1 MIKFTMNAK
10 ELKIMMDKVMTA
22 VNKKVSVPSLK
33 RLYFSIDDKGILK
46 ILSTDIDHY
55 VEVRTKNVYH
65 TEPGMLGIDI
75 EDIKIISKMSGEIT
89 VEDITSDKEEKINI
103 KCGKKNVSIPRFEN
117 TDVFLPVLNNVEDI
131 LDVKENWLSET
142 ISNLSVFVS
151 NREEVNRMMSVFNF
165 NTKEK
170 RVEALW
176 NCMIGMRQLEDDM
189 ILKETGNPFE
199 TVKLHCRCVPVFK
212 KLLDKKSERKVIISQ
227 NDKYVK
233 VESENFTYIT
243 KRIDGEYFKVNQML
257 SDEWDYKFTAN
268 AKELLEAMK
277 YDADLLKES
286 KLPVTFHAENGNLY
300 SYASTTRYE
309 AFDEIE
315 VKEKAQLMTY
325 DKTEKDFYIGFNPSF
340 LVDIMSIVDSEYPVF
355 YGTKEVC
362 PWIIKGD
369 TYSFLILPVNIKD
382 VKVKAEKRIAK
393 YIEMSKTA

>member
-10 ELKIMMDKVMTA
+10 ELKTMMDKAMTV
-22 VNKKVSVPSLK
+22 VNKKASVPSLK

-46 ILSTDIDHY
+46 ILSTDIEHY
-55 VEVRTKNVYH
+55 VEVRTENTYH
-65 TEPGMLGIDI
+65 TEPGMFGIDI

-89 VEDITSDKEEKINI
+89 IEDITSDKEEKINI

-117 TDVFLPVLNNVEDI
+117 TDVSLPVLDNGKNI

-142 ISNLSVFVS
+142 ISNLSVFVA

-189 ILKETGNPFE
+189 TLKETENPFE

-277 YDADLLKES
+277 YDADILKES

-315 VKEKAQLMTY
+315 VKEKP
-325 DKTEKDFYIGFNPSF
+325 EKDFYIGFNPNF
-340 LVDIMSIVDSEYPVF
+340 LVDVMSIVDSEYPIF

-393 YIEMSKTA
+393 YIEMNKTA

>member
-315 VKEKAQLMTY
+315 VKEKP
-325 DKTEKDFYIGFNPSF
+325 EKDFYIGFNPNF
-340 LVDIMSIVDSEYPVF
+340 LVDVMSIVDSEYPIF

-362 PWIIKGD
+362 PWIINGD
-369 TYSFLILPVNIKD
+369 TNSFLILPVNIKD
-382 VKVKAEKRIAK
+382 VKIKAEKRIAK

>member
-1 MIKFTMNAK
+1 MF
-10 ELKIMMDKVMTA
+10 
-22 VNKKVSVPSLK
+22 
-33 RLYFSIDDKGILK
+33 
-46 ILSTDIDHY
+46 
-55 VEVRTKNVYH
+55 
-65 TEPGMLGIDI
+65 GIDI

-89 VEDITSDKEEKINI
+89 IEDITSDKEEKINI

-117 TDVFLPVLNNVEDI
+117 TDVSLPVLDNGENI

-151 NREEVNRMMSVFNF
+151 NREEVNQMMSVFNF

-176 NCMIGMRQLEDDM
+176 KYMIGMRQLEDDM
-189 ILKETGNPFE
+189 ILKETENPFE

-268 AKELLEAMK
+268 AKKLLEAMK

-315 VKEKAQLMTY
+315 VKEKP
-325 DKTEKDFYIGFNPSF
+325 EKDFYIGFNPNF
-340 LVDIMSIVDSEYPVF
+340 LVDVMSIVDSEYPIF

-393 YIEMSKTA
+393 YIEMSKIA

>member
-165 NTKEK
+165 NTK
-170 RVEALW
+170 R
-176 NCMIGMRQLEDDM
+176 
-189 ILKETGNPFE
+189 ETCRSIMELYDRNA
-199 TVKLHCRCVPVFK
+199 TVR
-212 KLLDKKSERKVIISQ
+212 R
-227 NDKYVK
+227 
-233 VESENFTYIT
+233 
-243 KRIDGEYFKVNQML
+243 R
-257 SDEWDYKFTAN
+257 
-268 AKELLEAMK
+268 
-277 YDADLLKES
+277 YDS
-286 KLPVTFHAENGNLY
+286 
-300 SYASTTRYE
+300 
-309 AFDEIE
+309 
-315 VKEKAQLMTY
+315 
-325 DKTEKDFYIGFNPSF
+325 
-340 LVDIMSIVDSEYPVF
+340 
-355 YGTKEVC
+355 
-362 PWIIKGD
+362 
-369 TYSFLILPVNIKD
+369 
-382 VKVKAEKRIAK
+382 
-393 YIEMSKTA
+393 

>member
-1 MIKFTMNAK
+1 MMKFTMNAK
-10 ELKIMMDKVMTA
+10 ELKTMMDKAMTA
-22 VNKKVSVPSLK
+22 VNKKVPAPSLK
-33 RLYFSIDDKGILK
+33 RLYFSITDKGLLK
-46 ILSTDIDHY
+46 ILSTDIGHY
-55 VEVRTKNVYH
+55 IEVRTQDAYH
-65 TEPGMLGIDI
+65 TEPGMFGIDI

-89 VEDITSDKEEKINI
+89 MEDITTGEEEKINI

-117 TDVFLPVLNNVEDI
+117 TDVFLPVLDNAENI

-151 NREEVNRMMSVFNF
+151 NREEVNQMMSVFNF

-176 NCMIGMRQLEDDM
+176 KCMIGMRQLEDNT
-189 ILKETGNPFE
+189 ILKETENPFE

-212 KLLDKKSERKVIISQ
+212 KLLDKKSEMEVVISQ

-243 KRIDGEYFKVNQML
+243 KRIDGEYFKVNKML

-286 KLPVTFHAENGNLY
+286 KLPVMFHAENGNLY
-300 SYASTTRYE
+300 SYARTTKYE

-315 VKEKAQLMTY
+315 VKEKPI
-325 DKTEKDFYIGFNPSF
+325 KDFYIGFNPSF
-340 LVDIMSIVDSEYPVF
+340 LVDVMSIVDSEYPIF

-382 VKVKAEKRIAK
+382 EKLKSEEKIAK
-393 YIEMSKTA
+393 YITMSKTA

>member
-189 ILKETGNPFE
+189 TLKETENPFE

-315 VKEKAQLMTY
+315 VKEKP
-325 DKTEKDFYIGFNPSF
+325 EKDFYIGFNPNF
-340 LVDIMSIVDSEYPVF
+340 LVDVMSIVDSEYPIF

>member
-268 AKELLEAMK
+268 AKELLEVMK

-315 VKEKAQLMTY
+315 VKEKP
-325 DKTEKDFYIGFNPSF
+325 EKDFYIGFNPSF

>member
-1 MIKFTMNAK
+1 MKFTMDSK

-22 VNKKVSVPSLK
+22 VNKKVSAPSLK

-46 ILSTDIDHY
+46 ILSTDIEHY
-55 VEVRTKNVYH
+55 VEVRTENTYH
-65 TEPGMLGIDI
+65 TEPGMFGIDI

-89 VEDITSDKEEKINI
+89 IEDITSDKEEKINI
-103 KCGKKNVSIPRFEN
+103 KCGKKNVFIPRFEN
-117 TDVFLPVLNNVEDI
+117 TDVSLPVLDNGENI
-131 LDVKENWLSET
+131 LDVKENWLFET

-189 ILKETGNPFE
+189 ILKETENPFE

-212 KLLDKKSERKVIISQ
+212 KLLDKKLERKVIISQ

-315 VKEKAQLMTY
+315 VKEKP
-325 DKTEKDFYIGFNPSF
+325 EKDFYIGFNPNF
-340 LVDIMSIVDSEYPVF
+340 LVDVMSIVDSEYPIF

-393 YIEMSKTA
+393 YIEMSKTANSLKDL

>member
-10 ELKIMMDKVMTA
+10 ELKTMMDKVMTA

-315 VKEKAQLMTY
+315 VKEKP
-325 DKTEKDFYIGFNPSF
+325 EKDFYIGFNPSF

>member
-1 MIKFTMNAK
+1 MMKFTMDSK

-33 RLYFSIDDKGILK
+33 RLYFSIDDEGILK
-46 ILSTDIDHY
+46 ILSTDIEHY
-55 VEVRTKNVYH
+55 VEVRTQNTYH
-65 TEPGMLGIDI
+65 TEPGMFGIDI

-89 VEDITSDKEEKINI
+89 IEDITSDKEEKINI
-103 KCGKKNVSIPRFEN
+103 KCCKKNVSIPRFEN
-117 TDVFLPVLNNVEDI
+117 TDVSLPVLDNGENI

-189 ILKETGNPFE
+189 ILKETENPFE

-212 KLLDKKSERKVIISQ
+212 KLLDKKSEKKVIISQ

-286 KLPVTFHAENGNLY
+286 KFILVCKHN
-300 SYASTTRYE
+300 
-309 AFDEIE
+309 EI
-315 VKEKAQLMTY
+315 
-325 DKTEKDFYIGFNPSF
+325 
-340 LVDIMSIVDSEYPVF
+340 
-355 YGTKEVC
+355 
-362 PWIIKGD
+362 
-369 TYSFLILPVNIKD
+369 
-382 VKVKAEKRIAK
+382 
-393 YIEMSKTA
+393 

>member
-1 MIKFTMNAK
+1 MMKFTMNAK
-10 ELKIMMDKVMTA
+10 ELKTMMDKAVTV
-22 VNKKVSVPSLK
+22 VNKKVPVPSLK
-33 RLYFSIDDKGILK
+33 RLYFSVDDKGVLK
-46 ILSTDIDHY
+46 ILSTDIEHY
-55 VEVRTKNVYH
+55 IEVRTQDAYH
-65 TEPGMLGIDI
+65 TEPGMFGIDI

-89 VEDITSDKEEKINI
+89 IEDITTGEEEKINI

-315 VKEKAQLMTY
+315 VKEKP
-325 DKTEKDFYIGFNPSF
+325 EKDFYIGFNPSF

>member
-1 MIKFTMNAK
+1 MMKFTMDSK

-22 VNKKVSVPSLK
+22 VNKKVSAPSLK

-46 ILSTDIDHY
+46 ILSTDIEHY
-55 VEVRTKNVYH
+55 VEVRTENTYH
-65 TEPGMLGIDI
+65 TEPGMFGIDI

-89 VEDITSDKEEKINI
+89 IEDITSDKEEKINI
-103 KCGKKNVSIPRFEN
+103 KCGKKNVFIPRFEN
-117 TDVFLPVLNNVEDI
+117 TDVSLPVLDNGENI
-131 LDVKENWLSET
+131 LDVKENWLFET

-165 NTKEK
+165 NIKEK

-189 ILKETGNPFE
+189 ILKETENPFE

-315 VKEKAQLMTY
+315 VKEKP
-325 DKTEKDFYIGFNPSF
+325 EKDFYIGFNPNF
-340 LVDIMSIVDSEYPVF
+340 LVDVMSIVDSEYPIF

>member
-1 MIKFTMNAK
+1 MMKFTMDSK

-22 VNKKVSVPSLK
+22 VNKKVSAPSLK

-46 ILSTDIDHY
+46 ILSTDIEHY
-55 VEVRTKNVYH
+55 VEVRTENTYH
-65 TEPGMLGIDI
+65 TEPGMFGIDI

-89 VEDITSDKEEKINI
+89 IEDITSDKEEKINI
-103 KCGKKNVSIPRFEN
+103 KCGKKNVFIPRFEN
-117 TDVFLPVLNNVEDI
+117 TDVSLPVLDNGENI
-131 LDVKENWLSET
+131 LDVKENWLFET

-165 NTKEK
+165 NIKEK

-189 ILKETGNPFE
+189 ILKETENPFE

-233 VESENFTYIT
+233 VQSENFTYIT

-315 VKEKAQLMTY
+315 VKEKP
-325 DKTEKDFYIGFNPSF
+325 EKDFYIGFNPNF
-340 LVDIMSIVDSEYPVF
+340 LVDVMSIVDSEYSIF

-362 PWIIKGD
+362 PWIINGD

-382 VKVKAEKRIAK
+382 VKIKAEKRIAK

>member
-10 ELKIMMDKVMTA
+10 ELKTMMDKAMTV
-22 VNKKVSVPSLK
+22 VNKKASVPSLK

-46 ILSTDIDHY
+46 ILSTDIEHY
-55 VEVRTKNVYH
+55 VEVRTENTYH
-65 TEPGMLGIDI
+65 TEPGMFGIDI

-89 VEDITSDKEEKINI
+89 IEDITSDKEEKINI

-117 TDVFLPVLNNVEDI
+117 TDVSLPVLDNGENI

-142 ISNLSVFVS
+142 ISNLSVFVA

-189 ILKETGNPFE
+189 TLKETENPFE

-277 YDADLLKES
+277 YDADILKES

-315 VKEKAQLMTY
+315 VKEKP
-325 DKTEKDFYIGFNPSF
+325 EKDFYIGFNPNF
-340 LVDIMSIVDSEYPVF
+340 LVDVMSIVDSEYPIF

-382 VKVKAEKRIAK
+382 VKVKAEKRITK

>member
-277 YDADLLKES
+277 YDADILKES
-286 KLPVTFHAENGNLY
+286 KLPVAFHAENGNLY

-315 VKEKAQLMTY
+315 VKEKP
-325 DKTEKDFYIGFNPSF
+325 EKDFYIGFNPNF
-340 LVDIMSIVDSEYPVF
+340 LVDVMSIVDSEYPIF

-382 VKVKAEKRIAK
+382 VKVKAEKRIAE

>member
-1 MIKFTMNAK
+1 MMKFTMDSK

-33 RLYFSIDDKGILK
+33 RLYFSIDDEGILK
-46 ILSTDIDHY
+46 ILSTDIEHY
-55 VEVRTKNVYH
+55 VEVRTENTYH
-65 TEPGMLGIDI
+65 TEPGMFGIDI

-89 VEDITSDKEEKINI
+89 IEDITSDKEEKINI

-117 TDVFLPVLNNVEDI
+117 TDVSLPVLDNGENI

-151 NREEVNRMMSVFNF
+151 NREEVNQMMSVFNF

-176 NCMIGMRQLEDDM
+176 KYMIGMRQLEDDM
-189 ILKETGNPFE
+189 ILKETENPFE

-233 VESENFTYIT
+233 VGSENFTYIT

-300 SYASTTRYE
+300 SYASTMRYE

-315 VKEKAQLMTY
+315 VKEKP
-325 DKTEKDFYIGFNPSF
+325 EKDFYIGFNPSF

-362 PWIIKGD
+362 PWIINGD

>member
-10 ELKIMMDKVMTA
+10 ELKTMMDKAMTV
-22 VNKKVSVPSLK
+22 VNKKASVPSLK

-315 VKEKAQLMTY
+315 VKEKP
-325 DKTEKDFYIGFNPSF
+325 EKDFYIGFNPSF

>member
-55 VEVRTKNVYH
+55 VEVRTKNMYH

-315 VKEKAQLMTY
+315 VKEKP
-325 DKTEKDFYIGFNPSF
+325 EKDFYIGFNPSF

-355 YGTKEVC
+355 YGTKEIC

>member
-10 ELKIMMDKVMTA
+10 ELKTMMDKAMTV
-22 VNKKVSVPSLK
+22 VNKKASVPSLK

-46 ILSTDIDHY
+46 ILSTDIEHY
-55 VEVRTKNVYH
+55 VEVRTENTYH
-65 TEPGMLGIDI
+65 TEPGMFGIDI

-89 VEDITSDKEEKINI
+89 IEDITSDKEEKINI

-117 TDVFLPVLNNVEDI
+117 TDVSLPVLDNGENI

-142 ISNLSVFVS
+142 ISNLSVFVA

-189 ILKETGNPFE
+189 TLKETENPFE

-277 YDADLLKES
+277 YDADILKES

-315 VKEKAQLMTY
+315 VKEKP
-325 DKTEKDFYIGFNPSF
+325 EKDFYIGFNPNF
-340 LVDIMSIVDSEYPVF
+340 LVDVMSIVDSEYPIF

-362 PWIIKGD
+362 PWTIKRD

>member
-309 AFDEIE
+309 AFGEIE
-315 VKEKAQLMTY
+315 VKEKP
-325 DKTEKDFYIGFNPSF
+325 EKDFYIGFNPNF

-362 PWIIKGD
+362 PWIINGD
-369 TYSFLILPVNIKD
+369 TYSFFILPVNIKD

-393 YIEMSKTA
+393 YIEMNKTA

>member
-10 ELKIMMDKVMTA
+10 ELKTMMDKAMTV
-22 VNKKVSVPSLK
+22 VNKKAPVPSFK

-46 ILSTDIDHY
+46 ILATDIEQY
-55 VEVRTKNVYH
+55 IEVRTKNVYH
-65 TEPGMLGIDI
+65 TESGMFGIDI

-89 VEDITSDKEEKINI
+89 IEDITSDKEEKINI

-117 TDVFLPVLNNVEDI
+117 TDVSLPVLDNGENI

-151 NREEVNRMMSVFNF
+151 NREEVNQMMSVFNF

-170 RVEALW
+170 RAEALW
-176 NCMIGMRQLEDDM
+176 KCMIGMRQLEDDM
-189 ILKETGNPFE
+189 ILKETENLFE

-315 VKEKAQLMTY
+315 VKEKP
-325 DKTEKDFYIGFNPSF
+325 EKDFYIGFNPNF
-340 LVDIMSIVDSEYPVF
+340 LVDVMSIVDSEYPIF

-362 PWIIKGD
+362 PWTINGD
-369 TYSFLILPVNIKD
+369 IYSFFILPVNIKD

-393 YIEMSKTA
+393 YIEMNKIA

>member
-1 MIKFTMNAK
+1 MMKFTMDSK

-22 VNKKVSVPSLK
+22 VNKKVSAPSLK

-46 ILSTDIDHY
+46 ILSTDIEHY
-55 VEVRTKNVYH
+55 VEVRTENTYH
-65 TEPGMLGIDI
+65 TEPGMFGIDI

-89 VEDITSDKEEKINI
+89 IEDITSDKEEKINI
-103 KCGKKNVSIPRFEN
+103 KCGKKNVFIPRFEN
-117 TDVFLPVLNNVEDI
+117 TDVSLPVLDNGENI
-131 LDVKENWLSET
+131 LDVKENWLFET

-165 NTKEK
+165 NIKEK

-189 ILKETGNPFE
+189 ILKETENPFE

-212 KLLDKKSERKVIISQ
+212 KLLDKKSERKGIISQ

-315 VKEKAQLMTY
+315 VKEKP
-325 DKTEKDFYIGFNPSF
+325 EKDFYIGFNPNF

-362 PWIIKGD
+362 PWIINGD

-382 VKVKAEKRIAK
+382 VKVKAEEKIAK
-393 YIEMSKTA
+393 YITMSKTA

>member
-1 MIKFTMNAK
+1 MMKFTMDSK

-22 VNKKVSVPSLK
+22 VNKKVSAPSLK

-46 ILSTDIDHY
+46 ILSTDIEHY
-55 VEVRTKNVYH
+55 VEVRTENTYH
-65 TEPGMLGIDI
+65 TEPGMFGIDI

-89 VEDITSDKEEKINI
+89 IEDITSDKEEKINI
-103 KCGKKNVSIPRFEN
+103 KCGKKNVFIPRFEN
-117 TDVFLPVLNNVEDI
+117 TDVSLPVLDNGENI
-131 LDVKENWLSET
+131 LDVKENWLFET

-189 ILKETGNPFE
+189 ILKETENPFE

-315 VKEKAQLMTY
+315 VKEKP
-325 DKTEKDFYIGFNPSF
+325 EKDFYIGFNPNF
-340 LVDIMSIVDSEYPVF
+340 LVDVMSIVDSEYPIF

-393 YIEMSKTA
+393 YIEMSKTANSLKDL

>member
-1 MIKFTMNAK
+1 MMKFTMDSK

-33 RLYFSIDDKGILK
+33 RLYFSIDDDGILK
-46 ILSTDIDHY
+46 ILSTDIEHY
-55 VEVRTKNVYH
+55 VEVRTENTYH
-65 TEPGMLGIDI
+65 TEPGMFGIDI

-89 VEDITSDKEEKINI
+89 IEDITSDKEEKINI

-117 TDVFLPVLNNVEDI
+117 TDVSLPALDNGENI

-151 NREEVNRMMSVFNF
+151 NREEVNQMMSVFNF

-176 NCMIGMRQLEDDM
+176 KYMIGMRQLEDDM
-189 ILKETGNPFE
+189 ILKETENPFE

-243 KRIDGEYFKVNQML
+243 KKIDGEYFKVNQML
-257 SDEWDYKFTAN
+257 SDEWDYKFKAN

-300 SYASTTRYE
+300 SYASTMRYE

-315 VKEKAQLMTY
+315 VKEKP
-325 DKTEKDFYIGFNPSF
+325 EKDFYIGFNPSF

-362 PWIIKGD
+362 PWIINGD

-393 YIEMSKTA
+393 YIEMSKKA

>member
-1 MIKFTMNAK
+1 MMKFTMDSK

-22 VNKKVSVPSLK
+22 VNKKVSAPSLK

-46 ILSTDIDHY
+46 ILSTDIEHY
-55 VEVRTKNVYH
+55 VEVRTENTYH
-65 TEPGMLGIDI
+65 TEPGMFGIDI

-89 VEDITSDKEEKINI
+89 IEDITSDKEEKINI
-103 KCGKKNVSIPRFEN
+103 KCGKKNVFIPRFEN
-117 TDVFLPVLNNVEDI
+117 TDVSLPVLDNGENI
-131 LDVKENWLSET
+131 LDVKENWLFET

-165 NTKEK
+165 NIKEK

-176 NCMIGMRQLEDDM
+176 KCMIGMRQLEDDM
-189 ILKETGNPFE
+189 ILKETENPFE

-315 VKEKAQLMTY
+315 VKEKP
-325 DKTEKDFYIGFNPSF
+325 EKDFYIGFNPNF
-340 LVDIMSIVDSEYPVF
+340 LVDVMSIVDSEYPIF

>member
-10 ELKIMMDKVMTA
+10 ELKTMMDKAMTV
-22 VNKKVSVPSLK
+22 VNKKASVPSLK

-46 ILSTDIDHY
+46 ILSTDIEHY
-55 VEVRTKNVYH
+55 VEVRTENTYH
-65 TEPGMLGIDI
+65 TEPGMFGIDI

-89 VEDITSDKEEKINI
+89 IEDITSDKEEKINI

-117 TDVFLPVLNNVEDI
+117 TDVSLPVLDNGENI

-142 ISNLSVFVS
+142 ISNLSVFVA

-189 ILKETGNPFE
+189 TLKETENPFE

-277 YDADLLKES
+277 YDADILKES

-315 VKEKAQLMTY
+315 VKEKP
-325 DKTEKDFYIGFNPSF
+325 EKDFYIGFNPNF
-340 LVDIMSIVDSEYPVF
+340 LVDVMSIVDSEYPIF

-393 YIEMSKTA
+393 YIEMNKTA

>member
-1 MIKFTMNAK
+1 MMKFTMDSK

-33 RLYFSIDDKGILK
+33 RLYFSIDDEGILK
-46 ILSTDIDHY
+46 ILSTDIEHY
-55 VEVRTKNVYH
+55 VEVRTENTYH
-65 TEPGMLGIDI
+65 TEPGMFGIDI

-89 VEDITSDKEEKINI
+89 IEDITSDKEEKINI

-117 TDVFLPVLNNVEDI
+117 TDVSLPVLDNGENI

-151 NREEVNRMMSVFNF
+151 NREEVNQMMSVFNF
-165 NTKEK
+165 NTNEK

-176 NCMIGMRQLEDDM
+176 KSMIGMRRLEDDM
-189 ILKETGNPFE
+189 ILKETENPFE

-227 NDKYVK
+227 NDNYVK

-315 VKEKAQLMTY
+315 VKQKP
-325 DKTEKDFYIGFNPSF
+325 EKDFYIGFNPNF
-340 LVDIMSIVDSEYPVF
+340 LVDVMSIVDSEYPIF

-382 VKVKAEKRIAK
+382 VKVKAEEKIEK
-393 YIEMSKTA
+393 YITMSKTA

>member
-1 MIKFTMNAK
+1 MMKFTMDSK

-22 VNKKVSVPSLK
+22 VNKKVSAPSLK

-46 ILSTDIDHY
+46 ILSTDIEHY
-55 VEVRTKNVYH
+55 VEVRTENTYH
-65 TEPGMLGIDI
+65 TEPGMFGIDI

-315 VKEKAQLMTY
+315 VKEKP
-325 DKTEKDFYIGFNPSF
+325 EKDFYIGFNPNF
-340 LVDIMSIVDSEYPVF
+340 LVDVMSIVDSEYPIF

>member
-1 MIKFTMNAK
+1 MMKFTMNAK
-10 ELKIMMDKVMTA
+10 ELKTMMDKAVTV
-22 VNKKVSVPSLK
+22 VNKKVPVPSLK
-33 RLYFSIDDKGILK
+33 RLYFSVDNKGVLK
-46 ILSTDIDHY
+46 ILSTDIEHY
-55 VEVRTKNVYH
+55 IEVRTQDAYH
-65 TEPGMLGIDI
+65 TEPGMFGIDI

-89 VEDITSDKEEKINI
+89 MEDITTGEEEKINI

-117 TDVFLPVLNNVEDI
+117 TDVFLPVLDNAENI

-151 NREEVNRMMSVFNF
+151 NREEVNQMMSVFNF

-176 NCMIGMRQLEDDM
+176 KYMIGMRQLEDNT
-189 ILKETGNPFE
+189 ILKETENPFE

-212 KLLDKKSERKVIISQ
+212 KLLDKKSEMEVIISQ

-233 VESENFTYIT
+233 VESENYTYIT

-257 SDEWDYKFTAN
+257 SDEWDYKFTTN

-300 SYASTTRYE
+300 SYAGTIKYE

-315 VKEKAQLMTY
+315 VKEKP
-325 DKTEKDFYIGFNPSF
+325 EKDFYIGFNPNF
-340 LVDIMSIVDSEYPVF
+340 LVDVMSIVDSEYPIF

-369 TYSFLILPVNIKD
+369 TYSFLILPVSIKD
-382 VKVKAEKRIAK
+382 EKLKAEEKIAK
-393 YIEMSKTA
+393 YIEINKTA

>member
-10 ELKIMMDKVMTA
+10 ELKTMMDKAMTV
-22 VNKKVSVPSLK
+22 VNKKASVPILK

-46 ILSTDIDHY
+46 ILSTDIEHY
-55 VEVRTKNVYH
+55 VEVRTENTYH
-65 TEPGMLGIDI
+65 TEPGMFGIDI

-89 VEDITSDKEEKINI
+89 IEDITSDKEEKINI

-117 TDVFLPVLNNVEDI
+117 TDVSLPVLDNGENI

-142 ISNLSVFVS
+142 ISNLSVFVA

-189 ILKETGNPFE
+189 TLKETENPFE

-243 KRIDGEYFKVNQML
+243 KRIDGEYFKINQML

-309 AFDEIE
+309 AFDGIE
-315 VKEKAQLMTY
+315 VKEKP
-325 DKTEKDFYIGFNPSF
+325 EKDFYIGFNPSF

>member
-22 VNKKVSVPSLK
+22 MNKKVSVPSLK

-315 VKEKAQLMTY
+315 VKEKP
-325 DKTEKDFYIGFNPSF
+325 EKDFYIGFNPSF

>member
-1 MIKFTMNAK
+1 MMKFTMDSK

-22 VNKKVSVPSLK
+22 VNKKVSAPSLK

-46 ILSTDIDHY
+46 ILSTDIEHY
-55 VEVRTKNVYH
+55 VEVRTENTYH
-65 TEPGMLGIDI
+65 TEPGMFGIDI

-89 VEDITSDKEEKINI
+89 IEDITSDKEEKINI
-103 KCGKKNVSIPRFEN
+103 KCGKKNVFIPRFEN
-117 TDVFLPVLNNVEDI
+117 TDVSLPVLDNGENI
-131 LDVKENWLSET
+131 LDVKENWLFET

-165 NTKEK
+165 NIKEK

-189 ILKETGNPFE
+189 ILKETENPFE

-315 VKEKAQLMTY
+315 VKEKP
-325 DKTEKDFYIGFNPSF
+325 EKDFYIGFNPNF
-340 LVDIMSIVDSEYPVF
+340 LVDVMSIVDSEYPIF

-369 TYSFLILPVNIKD
+369 TYSFLILLVNIKD

>member
-89 VEDITSDKEEKINI
+89 IEDITSDKEEKINI

-117 TDVFLPVLNNVEDI
+117 TDVSLPVLDNGENI

-189 ILKETGNPFE
+189 ILKETENPFE

-315 VKEKAQLMTY
+315 VKEKP
-325 DKTEKDFYIGFNPSF
+325 EKDFYIGFNPSF

-362 PWIIKGD
+362 PWIINGD

-382 VKVKAEKRIAK
+382 VKVKAEKRIAE
-393 YIEMSKTA
+393 YIEMNKTA

>member
-1 MIKFTMNAK
+1 MMKFTMNAK
-10 ELKIMMDKVMTA
+10 ELKTMMDKVVTV
-22 VNKKVSVPSLK
+22 VNKKVPAPSLK
-33 RLYFSIDDKGILK
+33 RLYFSVDDKGVLK
-46 ILSTDIDHY
+46 ILGTDIEHY
-55 VEVRTKNVYH
+55 IEARTQDAYH
-65 TEPGMLGIDI
+65 TEPGMFGIDI

-89 VEDITSDKEEKINI
+89 IEDITTDEEEKINI
-103 KCGKKNVSIPRFEN
+103 RCEKKNVSIPRFEN
-117 TDVFLPVLNNVEDI
+117 TDVFLPVLDNAENI

-151 NREEVNRMMSVFNF
+151 NREEVNQMMNVFNF

-176 NCMIGMRQLEDDM
+176 KCMIGMRQLEDNT
-189 ILKETGNPFE
+189 ILTETENPFE

-212 KLLDKKSERKVIISQ
+212 KLLDKKSEMEVIISQ

-315 VKEKAQLMTY
+315 VKEKP
-325 DKTEKDFYIGFNPSF
+325 EKDFSIGFNPSF

-362 PWIIKGD
+362 PWIINGD

-382 VKVKAEKRIAK
+382 VKLTAEEKIEK
-393 YIEMSKTA
+393 YIAMSKTA

>member
-315 VKEKAQLMTY
+315 VKEKP
-325 DKTEKDFYIGFNPSF
+325 EKDFYIGFNPSF

-362 PWIIKGD
+362 PWIINKGD

>member
-1 MIKFTMNAK
+1 MMKFTMNAK
-10 ELKIMMDKVMTA
+10 ELKTMMDKAVTV
-22 VNKKVSVPSLK
+22 VNKKVPVPSLK
-33 RLYFSIDDKGILK
+33 RLYFSVDNKGVLK
-46 ILSTDIDHY
+46 ILSTDIEHY
-55 VEVRTKNVYH
+55 IEVRTQDAYH
-65 TEPGMLGIDI
+65 TEPGMFGIDI

-89 VEDITSDKEEKINI
+89 MEDITTGEEEKINI

-117 TDVFLPVLNNVEDI
+117 TDVFLPVLDNAENI

-151 NREEVNRMMSVFNF
+151 NREEVNQMMSVFNF

-176 NCMIGMRQLEDDM
+176 KYMIGMRQLEDNT
-189 ILKETGNPFE
+189 ILKETENPFE

-212 KLLDKKSERKVIISQ
+212 KLLDKKSEMEVIISQ

-233 VESENFTYIT
+233 VESENYTYIT

-300 SYASTTRYE
+300 SYAGTIKYE

-315 VKEKAQLMTY
+315 VKEKP
-325 DKTEKDFYIGFNPSF
+325 EKDFYIGFNPNF
-340 LVDIMSIVDSEYPVF
+340 LVDVMSIVDSEYPIF

-362 PWIIKGD
+362 LWIIKGD
-369 TYSFLILPVNIKD
+369 TYSFLILPVSIKD
-382 VKVKAEKRIAK
+382 EKLKAEEKIAK
-393 YIEMSKTA
+393 YIEINKTA

>member
-268 AKELLEAMK
+268 AKELLEAMN

-315 VKEKAQLMTY
+315 VKEKP
-325 DKTEKDFYIGFNPSF
+325 EKDFYIGFNPSF

>member
-10 ELKIMMDKVMTA
+10 ELKTMMDKAMTV
-22 VNKKVSVPSLK
+22 VNKKASVPSLK

-46 ILSTDIDHY
+46 ILSTDIEHY
-55 VEVRTKNVYH
+55 VEVRTENTYH
-65 TEPGMLGIDI
+65 TEPGMFGIDI

-89 VEDITSDKEEKINI
+89 IEDITSDKEEKINI

-117 TDVFLPVLNNVEDI
+117 TDVSLPVLDNGENI

-142 ISNLSVFVS
+142 ISNLSVFVA

-189 ILKETGNPFE
+189 TLKETENPFE

-268 AKELLEAMK
+268 AKELLEVMK
-277 YDADLLKES
+277 YDADILKES

-315 VKEKAQLMTY
+315 VKEKP
-325 DKTEKDFYIGFNPSF
+325 EKDFYIGFNPNF
-340 LVDIMSIVDSEYPVF
+340 LVDVMSIVDSEYPIF

-393 YIEMSKTA
+393 YIEMNKTA